1 MKKKILKIFIILLLL
16 SIFIFINKKNYVS
29 AVSYEL
35 NENVFRLHIIAN
47 SNSSED
53 QDLKLKIRDK
63 IITYMNKIDT
73 TSKTEVIEKINSNIK
88 EIEKIAQETIRE
100 NNFDYD
106 ISIEIGE
113 FYFPTKHYGNISLPA
128 GIYDAIKVKIGKAEG
143 ENWWCSLFPPLCFT
157 DISSGV
163 IDEDTQKNLKNNLKN
178 EEFSIITN
186 SSSEYKF
193 KFKIIEILNLKNIL

>member
-16 SIFIFINKKNYVS
+16 SIFIFINIKNYVS

-35 NENVFRLHIIAN
+35 KENVFRLHIIAN

-88 EIEKIAQETIRE
+88 EIIYNIFFRF
-100 NNFDYD
+100 N
-106 ISIEIGE
+106 ISI
-113 FYFPTKHYGNISLPA
+113 
-128 GIYDAIKVKIGKAEG
+128 
-143 ENWWCSLFPPLCFT
+143 
-157 DISSGV
+157 
-163 IDEDTQKNLKNNLKN
+163 
-178 EEFSIITN
+178 
-186 SSSEYKF
+186 
-193 KFKIIEILNLKNIL
+193 ILNLNLYSEDEFVIIENSSFFKLFFKFFWVSSSITPLEISVKHKGGKRLHHQFSPSAFPIFTFIASYIPAGKEIFP